1 MKQILSFMTVQKK
14 YVEMFFMIPKKTANI
29 MHSIP
34 KSGLKK
40 NNKSTKIETADL
52 NRKPDSLNLYLD
64 CSPKQQTTGKNLD
77 NNTQSL

>member
-1 MKQILSFMTVQKK
+1 
-14 YVEMFFMIPKKTANI
+14 

-52 NRKPDSLNLYLD
+52 NRKLDSLNLYLD